1 MKFVLKLCNFNVL
14 KIILNFSPAPQMQ
27 NVAGSYI
34 PVSMA
39 AAGQLKQDPNA
50 ATTNICKVKILGC
63 QYKVIYFL

>member
-1 MKFVLKLCNFNVL
+1 MWSYAVYDKLCIFF
-14 KIILNFSPAPQMQ
+14 LNFSPAPQLQ

-50 ATTNICKVKILGC
+50 ATTNVCKVNTWLSMR
-63 QYKVIYFL
+63 